1 MATSP
6 ALSCD
11 DGGVVVLLMAVPVAV
26 PWCGGA
32 VALVMR
38 SGCVDGGLAVVASG
52 CDCVCGDCGMAVA
65 PIADASNT

>member
-6 ALSCD
+6 ASSCD
-11 DGGVVVLLMAVPVAV
+11 DGGVVVQVAVPVAV

-32 VALVMR
+32 VALVTC

-52 CDCVCGDCGMAVA
+52 CDCGCGDCGMAVA
-65 PIADASNT
+65 PIADAGST

>member
-6 ALSCD
+6 ALPSC
-11 DGGVVVLLMAVPVAV
+11 GVVVQVMAVPVAM

-32 VALVMR
+32 VVLVTR

-52 CDCVCGDCGMAVA
+52 CDCGCGDCGMAVA
-65 PIADASNT
+65 PIADAGST